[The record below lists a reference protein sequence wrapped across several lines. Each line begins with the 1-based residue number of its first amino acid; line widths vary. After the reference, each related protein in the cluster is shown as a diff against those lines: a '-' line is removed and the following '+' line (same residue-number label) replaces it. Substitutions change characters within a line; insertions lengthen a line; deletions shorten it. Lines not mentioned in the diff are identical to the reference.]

1 MSARE
6 DILGRVRAALG
17 RGEGAEPPPVPDYA
31 SASLVPA
38 RGRGSPAECAARF
51 VAMAEES
58 SASVARVASREDV
71 APEIARFLAAAGLPF
86 RLVRAPDA
94 ALDACG
100 WGRAPRLVPRQGRAE
115 AGDTVSVTPAFAG
128 IAETGS
134 LMVASGPAT
143 PYTLNFLPDV
153 HIAVLDAAR
162 IVGAYEDAW
171 ALMRPNGETAA
182 ALPRTVTLIT
192 GPSRSSDIE
201 RTVTIGVH
209 GPRRLHIVLV
219 GRADGEAV

>member
-17 RGEGAEPPPVPDYA
+17 RGEGAGPPPMPDHA
-31 SASLVPA
+31 SAPLVPA
-38 RGRGSPAECAARF
+38 RGRGSPSECAARF
-51 VAMAEES
+51 VTMAEES
-58 SASVARVASREDV
+58 SASVARVAAREDV
-71 APEIARFLAAAGLPF
+71 AQEIARFLAASNLPP

-100 WGRAPRLVPRQGRAE
+100 WHRAPGLVLRQGRAE
-115 AGDTVSVTPAFAG
+115 TDDAVSVTPAFAG

-143 PYTLNFLPDV
+143 PYSLNFLPAT

-162 IVGAYEDAW
+162 IVGAFEDAW
-171 ALMRPNGETAA
+171 ALIRPNGETAA

-209 GPRRLHIVLV
+209 GPRRLHIVVV
-219 GRADGEAV
+219 GRADGEAA